1 MGSKFRFVP
10 FCISEITMKIEK
22 VKIKDIVEYPLNAK
36 LHPQHQVEQ
45 IKLSIEEFGMNDPIA
60 IDENNVVIEGHG
72 RLMALKQM
80 GETEVDCIRLSHL
93 TEEQKKAYM
102 LVHNKLTM
110 NTDFDI
116 TLLEEELQNIYDID
130 MEEFGFDVDFA
141 FEPPEPDYKE
151 ETQSLKENILNLGYA
166 QFVGVGKYDI
176 PQIEPIDEIP
186 EVKEWIGFN
195 YVLSDKNPQGKG
207 VHFFVDDYQFERV
220 FNNPDAY
227 IEKLKQY
234 ECVLAPDFSPFGD
247 MPLIT
252 QLFNHYRKHWCAA
265 YWQMHGITV
274 IPTIR
279 CSTDKRSLEW
289 YLDGEPTESPVAY
302 SSMWLREDREDI
314 YEAGKKEYES
324 MVESLKPTQILVYGN
339 LFPFM
344 EKDKD
349 KIIQIEKFTDKR
361 WGKKDA
367 ESE

>member
-10 FCISEITMKIEK
+10 FCISEFIMKIEK
-22 VKIKDIVEYPLNAK
+22 VKIKDIVEYQLNAK

-60 IDENNVVIEGHG
+60 IDEDNVVIEGHG

-93 TEEQKKAYM
+93 NEEQKKAYM

-176 PQIEPIDEIP
+176 PQIEPIAEIP

-227 IEKLKQY
+227 IEKLRQY
-234 ECVLAPDFSPFGD
+234 ECVLSPDFSPYGD
-247 MPLIT
+247 MPMVT

-265 YWQMHGITV
+265 YWQSRGITV

-279 CSTDKRSLEW
+279 ASTDKRSFEW
-289 YLDGEPTESPVAY
+289 YLDGEPRGGVVAF
-302 SSMWLREDREDI
+302 SSMWIREDREEIYDI
-314 YEAGKKEYES
+314 GKKEWET
-324 MVESLKPTQILVYGN
+324 MIETLKPCKVIVYGDIY
-339 LFPFM
+339 PFM
-344 EKDKD
+344 DGVEIEKID
-349 KIIQIEKFTDKR
+349 KFTDK
-361 WGKKDA
+361 WKKDK
-367 ESE
+367 